1 MEENKMESITKT
13 TTQQA
18 EENTSNDEIIVQTA
32 LFIIFAEYLGYISP
46 FNKIATDWCDGQE
59 PDAYNR
65 RLLEI
70 EAKCILRQ
78 MKKDYGIDKIRF
90 WYNTYYPVVIEDLE
104 KKLND
109 GKK

>member
-1 MEENKMESITKT
+1 MEEKEMETTMQT
-13 TTQQA
+13 TTQQV
-18 EENTSNDEIIVQTA
+18 EENASNDEITVQTA

-46 FNKIATDWCDGQE
+46 FNKIASDWCDGHK
-59 PDAYNR
+59 PDVYNK

-109 GKK
+109 E